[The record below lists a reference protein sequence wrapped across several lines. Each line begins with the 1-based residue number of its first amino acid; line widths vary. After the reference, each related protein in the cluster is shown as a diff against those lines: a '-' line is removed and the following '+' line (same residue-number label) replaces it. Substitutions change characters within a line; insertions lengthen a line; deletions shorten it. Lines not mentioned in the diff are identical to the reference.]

1 MIKFPDVWT
10 KGSGSNVRDN
20 RQMAWNQYAILPRQW
35 QIHSDNKNT
44 SKEYDNPLE
53 AWSSYM
59 TTMDIA
65 GRRYIGNMLSKQ
77 GKNRYTGENS
87 KGENHEE
94 AG

>member
-1 MIKFPDVWT
+1 MCVTIAKWRGISMQYCQD
-10 KGSGSNVRDN
+10 SGKYIVTTR
-20 RQMAWNQYAILPRQW
+20 
-35 QIHSDNKNT
+35 NT

-77 GKNRYTGENS
+77 GKNRYTGKNS
-87 KGENHEE
+87 KGGNHEE
-94 AG
+94 AD